1 MTARDTQRRESDALQ
16 AVALLQQGRIVELD
30 GTLALSAARISVE
43 LKLPMANS
51 LMLAAA
57 RAHGAL
63 LWTQDVDFAAVPGV
77 KYRAKA
83 RSV

>member
-1 MTARDTQRRESDALQ
+1 MSARDTQRGEGDAQQ

-43 LKLPMANS
+43 LKLPMADS

-57 RAHGAL
+57 ARARRAA
-63 LWTQDVDFAAVPGV
+63 VDAGFEFAAVPGV